1 MQKTLRT
8 SQYGTQSV
16 KTQLDNTDQHQKYAL
31 SEHMCIQTKMFIYRE
46 FCFRQI
52 HILFIYFRSRKPEP
66 IDKDVYMVR
75 QYTQT
80 SLGAPKPLSFR
91 EATFTS
97 SKDTNGLLRQ
107 STNYSMFD
115 VEV

>member
-1 MQKTLRT
+1 M
-8 SQYGTQSV
+8 S
-16 KTQLDNTDQHQKYAL
+16 NTDQREKYAL

-46 FCFRQI
+46 I
-52 HILFIYFRSRKPEP
+52 HILFIYFRSGKPEP

>member
-1 MQKTLRT
+1 MFYPSTCLFRPKR
-8 SQYGTQSV
+8 
-16 KTQLDNTDQHQKYAL
+16 L
-31 SEHMCIQTKMFIYRE
+31 SIESSF
-46 FCFRQI
+46 FRQV
-52 HILFIYFRSRKPEP
+52 HILFIYFRSHKPEP

-97 SKDTNGLLRQ
+97 SKDINGLLRQ